1 MLGDECDAPAGDPA
15 RTHPVLSGSP
25 LPVQV
30 RLESAVHGYAD
41 AIVALVTH
49 LGRYTSRP
57 MAIDDPQAG
66 HSREAPTSPAV
77 HI

>member
-1 MLGDECDAPAGDPA
+1 MSATLPREIRHAPTPSS
-15 RTHPVLSGSP
+15 PVHRSRCRCSW
-25 LPVQV
+25 
-30 RLESAVHGYAD
+30 ESAVHGYAD

-49 LGRYTSRP
+49 LGRCTSRP